1 MTDFLNGIH
10 YNSWILPALLI
21 IPLVGAL
28 LVWAQG
34 GAHRDDADANA
45 EPARHIAVWTLIIE
59 FVVSC
64 GLWWSFVPGVAG
76 WQAGV
81 DYAWIPSWGA
91 RFSLGVD
98 GISLMLVLLTT
109 LTMPLAVL
117 GGWTAVKSTGW
128 PAWKISIL
136 PSS

>member
-21 IPLVGAL
+21 IPLAGAI
-28 LVWAQG
+28 LVWMH
-34 GAHRDDADANA
+34 GASIDDADDADVNA
-45 EPARHIAVWTLIIE
+45 GFARHITFWTLVLE

-81 DYAWIPSWGA
+81 DAQWI
-91 RFSLGVD
+91 
-98 GISLMLVLLTT
+98 
-109 LTMPLAVL
+109 
-117 GGWTAVKSTGW
+117 
-128 PAWKISIL
+128 
-136 PSS
+136 